1 MFVRNYHQGD
11 RWLPGVIEQKT
22 GPVSFR
28 VKLTDGR
35 MRRCHQDQVRKRSVD
50 LPRESNTES
59 DSTLPAIVPPE
70 PTTASPESPTIV
82 ESGTDAEGDMSR
94 NTSSE
99 LTDSAVEQSSSN
111 SAKTYPKRSRNPV
124 EKYEPTW

>member
-1 MFVRNYHQGD
+1 
-11 RWLPGVIEQKT
+11 
-22 GPVSFR
+22 
-28 VKLTDGR
+28 

-59 DSTLPAIVPPE
+59 DSTLPAIEPPE
-70 PTTASPESPTIV
+70 PTIASPESPTIV
-82 ESGTDAEGDMSR
+82 ESGNDAEGDMSR

-124 EKYEPTW
+124 ERYEPTW